1 MSLQVCKDRLDPLAD
16 RGKVHVVSGLVG
28 ASGTHD
34 RGVQL
39 TDRTGERPPG
49 IALVTDEH
57 LASGPPAAPKQLESD
72 LALVAVGRGQGKRPR
87 GAVRGEDRVQ
97 PQTPRKSASARRNS
111 RSRRPRQAPSA

>member
-72 LALVAVGRGQGKRPR
+72 LALVAVGRGESKRTRSPIGGEDPVLPKAPEKAGVR
-87 GAVRGEDRVQ
+87 GAGPVGGG
-97 PQTPRKSASARRNS
+97 A
-111 RSRRPRQAPSA
+111 

>member
-1 MSLQVCKDRLDPLAD
+1 MSLQVCKDGLDPLAD
-16 RGKVHVVSGLVG
+16 RGQVRVVCGFVG

-72 LALVAVGRGQGKRPR
+72 LALVAVGRGESQR
-87 GAVRGEDRVQ
+87 
-97 PQTPRKSASARRNS
+97 T
-111 RSRRPRQAPSA
+111 RSPV